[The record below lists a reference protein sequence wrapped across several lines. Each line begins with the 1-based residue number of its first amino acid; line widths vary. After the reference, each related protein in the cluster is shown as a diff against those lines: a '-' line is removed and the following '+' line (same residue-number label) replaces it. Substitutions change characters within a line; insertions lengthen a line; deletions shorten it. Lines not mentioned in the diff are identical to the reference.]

1 MPVNAAVTSFNAG
14 ELSPKMLSRS
24 DVSQYSKGC
33 RRLENF
39 IVTPYGAV
47 ERRPGLKFIAQAKY
61 PGKMVRLIRFVYS
74 RDIAYVC
81 EFGDKYIRFFR
92 NSTPVLSNDGTIF
105 EINSP
110 YLDTELNDI
119 QFIQSADVM
128 TIVHPVHPVMELRRI
143 ETSLFTL
150 NEKEYQYPPM
160 LEPNIDDDFTL
171 TPSAREGEITLTAS
185 KAAFTEGNI
194 GGFFQ
199 IVHTRDKN
207 EIQKYFSADGFTEPL
222 EVFGYWSFTTR
233 GTWSGT
239 VTIQRSFD
247 QGRSWNDFRVYSSSR
262 DQNHATDGN
271 EERENVLYRVKME
284 DYQPSDTGTLRLC
297 LVQLVNP
304 DFSTNGVVK
313 ITGITSPETASA
325 TVIRKLGDTAAT
337 REWNEGAWSSRRGF
351 PRTIAYFEERMV
363 FGGSDYR
370 PQTIWG
376 SKTGDWDN
384 FLIGDRDDDAIEFTL
399 ASDTV
404 NTICWLCQH
413 DALIIGTVDS
423 EWTLS
428 ASDSTAALT
437 PSNFTVKRQSVYG
450 SAGIVGQMVGETV
463 LFVQQGA
470 RKIREFVFQWEKNG
484 YVSPDMTV
492 LADHITESGVKETA
506 LQQLPDSIL
515 WCVLKNG
522 TVAALT
528 YEREQ
533 EVIGWH
539 KHTTAGEFLSVC
551 TVPLSNEH
559 QVFFAV
565 RRNDVVCIE
574 VMAPRRF
581 GRVENAFFVDSG
593 ITVSGNA
600 IAAVSGLD
608 HLEGQTLAVLADGA
622 ELLPATV
629 SGGVITLETPA
640 NLVTVGLAYSS
651 IASPMPIEIEMQNG
665 SSILRKKSVG
675 TLKVRVY
682 DSVGGQLKCG
692 EGDWQQIISRDIIDD
707 NMDKAITL
715 KSEIVSLNMLSG
727 SDDSIDISV
736 RQNSALPF
744 NMSCLVAVYDV
755 GEK

>member
-33 RRLENF
+33 RHLENF

-47 ERRPGLKFIAQAKY
+47 ERRPGLKFVAQAKY
-61 PGKMVRLIRFVYS
+61 PDKNVRIIRFVYS

-81 EFGDKYIRFFR
+81 EFGDLYIRFFR
-92 NSTPVLSNDGTIF
+92 NSAPVLTDDGAVF
-105 EINSP
+105 EVVSP
-110 YLDTELNDI
+110 YLDTELNGI

-128 TIVHPVHPVMELRRI
+128 TIVHPAHPVMELKRI
-143 ETSLFTL
+143 AVNNFTL
-150 NEKEYQYPPM
+150 TEKEFQYPPV
-160 LEPNIDDDFTL
+160 LEPNIDDEFTI
-171 TPSAREGEITLTAS
+171 TPSEREGDITLTAS
-185 KAAFTEGNI
+185 KAAFSEGNV

-199 IVHTRDKN
+199 IVHTRQEN
-207 EIQKYFSADGFTEPL
+207 EIEKDFYENGVTDTL
-222 EVFGYWSFTTR
+222 EVFGYWSFVTR

-247 QGRSWNDFRVYSSSR
+247 NGNTWRDFRVYSSAK
-262 DQNHATDGN
+262 DQNHVTDGN
-271 EERENVLYRVKME
+271 EENENVLYRVKME

-297 LVQLVNP
+297 RVQLVNP

-313 ITGITSPETASA
+313 ITGVTSPETANA
-325 TVIRKLGDTAAT
+325 TVIRKLGDTVAT
-337 REWNEGAWSSRRGF
+337 NEWNEGAWSFRRGF

-363 FGGSDYR
+363 FGGNDYR
-370 PQTIWG
+370 PQTVWG

-384 FLIGDRDDDAIEFTL
+384 FLLGERDDDAIEFTL

-428 ASDSTAALT
+428 ASDSAAALT
-437 PSNFTVKRQSVYG
+437 PSNFSVKRQSVYG

-492 LADHITESGVKETA
+492 LADHITESGVRETA

-515 WCVLKNG
+515 WCVLNNG
-522 TVAALT
+522 SAAALT
-528 YEREQ
+528 YERDQ
-533 EVIGWH
+533 EVVGWH
-539 KHTTAGEFLSVC
+539 KHITAGTFLSVC
-551 TVPLSNEH
+551 TIPVSNEH

-565 RRNDVVCIE
+565 KRGENVCIE

-581 GRVENAFFVDSG
+581 DRVENAFFVDSG
-593 ITVSGNA
+593 ITVSGRGMT
-600 IAAVSGLD
+600 AVSGLD
-608 HLEGQTLAVLADGA
+608 HLEGQTIAILADGA
-622 ELLPATV
+622 ELPPATV
-629 SGGVITLETPA
+629 IDGSITLQVPA
-640 NLVTVGLAYSS
+640 DLVTAGLAFTS

-682 DSVGGQLKCG
+682 DSVGGELKCG
-692 EGDWQQIISRDIIDD
+692 EGDWQQIISRDILIDD
-707 NMDKAITL
+707 MDAAIRL

-727 SDDSIDISV
+727 SDDSINISV
-736 RQNSALPF
+736 RQNSTLPF
-744 NMSCLVAVYDV
+744 NMSCLVAIYDV
-755 GEK
+755 GER